1 MTEDSFISLQKLNY
15 FLKDFPRNKFFLQ
28 KFLSNYGDEC
38 GLIEDIMLTAAAK
51 WLVNSH
57 ID

>member
-1 MTEDSFISLQKLNY
+1 MTEDSFISLQKLN
-15 FLKDFPRNKFFLQ
+15 FFKGFSQKQIFLQ
-28 KFLSNYGDEC
+28 KFLSNYGYEC
-38 GLIEDIMLTAAAK
+38 GLNEDIMLTAAAK